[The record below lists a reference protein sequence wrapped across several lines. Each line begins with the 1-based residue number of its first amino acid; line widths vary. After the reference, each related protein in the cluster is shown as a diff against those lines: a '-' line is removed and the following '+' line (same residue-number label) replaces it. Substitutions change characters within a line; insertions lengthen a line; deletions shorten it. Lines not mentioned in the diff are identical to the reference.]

1 MIVSGNSGIVTNG
14 VCWSH
19 DDCSSLPSPFNPLG
33 TDDLITLAVTG
44 TSNNVHGSSYDTS
57 HVNTPN
63 SLTPS
68 SSSRSPFDNNNCDDE
83 DNCKDLDSGSG
94 DGDLDTDNNNN
105 NGWDKKNEDDLID
118 KGGSRSGSSTIK
130 PFDPWP
136 TSITF
141 SFPTPTFYPP
151 SFHPPQV
158 INYYQQSTT
167 EDFSQILHTSK
178 PIPPPEETITVG
190 SVEQSYRPKTTRPS
204 IRPAIVDVPKPS
216 RPLNRDPKGSG
227 SGTSTPATPTY
238 AAPDRTALL
247 IGLIAVLIIVIVVIA
262 PLFLYVRIK
271 YKDSLQLNGQAL
283 LNGTIGKNGIPNG
296 YQFVHVP
303 GSNRLMTVD
312 GRTMVPVQHV
322 QASQQH
328 INVSGMDP
336 VRAVGLGT
344 CGPPTLKRN
353 KDEWYV

>member
-1 MIVSGNSGIVTNG
+1 MIVSGNSGIIPNG

-19 DDCSSLPSPFNPLG
+19 DDCSSLTSPLNPLG
-33 TDDLITLAVTG
+33 TDDLITLSVTG
-44 TSNNVHGSSYDTS
+44 SSNNVHGSNYDTS
-57 HVNTPN
+57 NVHLP
-63 SLTPS
+63 

-83 DNCKDLDSGSG
+83 DNCKPDLDSGSG
-94 DGDLDTDNNNN
+94 DGDLDMESNNNH
-105 NGWDKKNEDDLID
+105 GWDKKDEDDLID
-118 KGGSRSGSSTIK
+118 KEGSRSGSSGSSTIK

-141 SFPTPTFYPP
+141 SFPTPTLYPP

-167 EDFSQILHTSK
+167 EDFSQILHTFK
-178 PIPPPEETITVG
+178 PIPPPKDTITSG
-190 SVEQSYRPKTTRPS
+190 SVEQSYRPKTLRPS

-216 RPLNRDPKGSG
+216 RPLNRDPKGSS
-227 SGTSTPATPTY
+227 SGPSTPATPTY

-247 IGLIAVLIIVIVVIA
+247 IGLIAVLIIVIVIIA

-271 YKDSLQLNGQAL
+271 YKDSLQVNGQAL
-283 LNGTIGKNGIPNG
+283 LNGTIGKNGPPNG
-296 YQFVHVP
+296 YQFVQVAGP
-303 GSNRLMTVD
+303 NRLMAVN
-312 GRTMVPVQHV
+312 GRTMVGVHHV
-322 QASQQH
+322 QAPPQH
-328 INVSGMDP
+328 VNISAMDP